1 MRNSE
6 MRESNMSKSSLTTD
20 ISKYPDGLMAS
31 SSRALGPDSQKGT
44 ERKGKRDSPLF
55 GRW

>member
-1 MRNSE
+1 
-6 MRESNMSKSSLTTD
+6 MRESNMSKSSLTD

-44 ERKGKRDSPLF
+44 VVPLSLAGGKS
-55 GRW
+55 

>member
-44 ERKGKRDSPLF
+44 VVPLSLAGGKS
-55 GRW
+55 